1 MEAAR
6 CPLRLLLW
14 PNRRL
19 LLLLLTLQLRLLS
32 PRGCPVACLANAFL
46 YIIAYR

>member
-1 MEAAR
+1 VEAAR

-19 LLLLLTLQLRLLS
+19 LLLTLQLRLLL